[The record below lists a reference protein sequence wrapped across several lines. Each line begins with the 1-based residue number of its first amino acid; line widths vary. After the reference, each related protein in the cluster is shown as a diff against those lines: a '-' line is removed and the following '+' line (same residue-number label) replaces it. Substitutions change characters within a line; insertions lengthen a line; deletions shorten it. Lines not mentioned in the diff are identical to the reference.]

1 MTAPDERDVELLPDD
16 DPPDDEPIAEET
28 TNPAIER
35 ELLLAGLGEE
45 VDRKENPL
53 DAIGE
58 AARDN
63 PDAIDA
69 LLEGLDEPPPE
80 PPKIPTTRPSPPPDD
95 EDEFYSRFEKS

>member
-16 DPPDDEPIAEET
+16 DPIAEET

-35 ELLLAGLGEE
+35 ELLLAVLGEE
-45 VDRKENPL
+45 VDREENPL

-69 LLEGLDEPPPE
+69 LLEGLD
-80 PPKIPTTRPSPPPDD
+80 TPSPPPDD
-95 EDEFYSRFEKS
+95 DEDEDEFYSKFEKS

>member
-69 LLEGLDEPPPE
+69 LLEGLDEIGLTLAHADAIAEYESRMPE
-80 PPKIPTTRPSPPPDD
+80 RVATTALA
-95 EDEFYSRFEKS
+95 